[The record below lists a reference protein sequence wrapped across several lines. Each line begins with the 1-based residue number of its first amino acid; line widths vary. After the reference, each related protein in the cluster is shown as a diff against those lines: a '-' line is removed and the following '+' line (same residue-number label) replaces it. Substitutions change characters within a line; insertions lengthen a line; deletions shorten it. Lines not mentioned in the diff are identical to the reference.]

1 MEKCRVIYENKDE
14 NEIEPHRDGEEQIWR
29 DETDSPNI
37 NLNRVRIAER
47 ENLEKMYASGVP
59 STEL

>member
-14 NEIEPHRDGEEQIWR
+14 NEPVPHRDGQEQI
-29 DETDSPNI
+29 DSPNI

-47 ENLEKMYASGVP
+47 EN
-59 STEL
+59 